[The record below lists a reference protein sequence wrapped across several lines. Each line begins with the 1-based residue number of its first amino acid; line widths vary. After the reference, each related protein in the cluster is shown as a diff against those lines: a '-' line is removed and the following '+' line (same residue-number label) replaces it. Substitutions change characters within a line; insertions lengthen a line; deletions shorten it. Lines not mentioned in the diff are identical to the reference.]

1 MRVTIVGLGLIGGS
15 IAKAL
20 RRPAAVAGGP
30 WHVTAFARRR
40 EPLLLALQE
49 GAVDAVATDLAD
61 GLAGAELIVLAA
73 DATANL
79 ALLDEV
85 AAVLGRA
92 SSVTVTDVS
101 STKSAIGARARL
113 HPGLNFVGG
122 HPMSGRERTGYAAA
136 EAALFAERPWVV
148 VPGDGAGAADLARV
162 EALVRACGARPVHL
176 TAEQHDAAVAAI
188 SHLPL
193 IAAAALVEA
202 VTAADEWPRAR
213 ALAAQGWRDMSRL
226 ARGDPAMGAAL
237 LATNRAAVAAQLR
250 RYRAELDR
258 WLADL
263 DGADEQA
270 LAERLRSARA
280 ALEAGE

>member
-20 RRPAAVAGGP
+20 RRPAAVADGP
-30 WHVTAFARRR
+30 WHVTALARRR
-40 EPLLLALQE
+40 EPLALALRE

-61 GLAGAELIVLAA
+61 GIAGAELIVLAA

-113 HPGLNFVGG
+113 HPGLCFVGG
-122 HPMSGRERTGYAAA
+122 HPMSGRERSGYAAA

-148 VPGDGAGAADLARV
+148 VPGDAVGAADLARV
-162 EALVRACGARPVHL
+162 EALARACGARPVHL
-176 TAEQHDAAVAAI
+176 TAEQHDVAVAAI

-202 VTAADEWPRAR
+202 VTAADEWPWAR

-237 LATNRAAVAAQLR
+237 LATNRAVVAAQLR

-270 LAERLRSARA
+270 LAERLRAARA